1 MGRTRDVSKI
11 LTSNTSIL
19 SLASASTTY
28 APIAAGGLVLVKPSS
43 VGNATDNGN
52 GFITFSAT
60 QNFSLNGIFNS
71 TYTNYKIVLNVTS
84 GSGALYPRLRANSS
98 DNSSAVYSNYS
109 HYGRSGNANA
119 VLTANE
125 NATEAAMVDNMSVAS
140 YDTIDI
146 FNPNVNT
153 NTSAHFQG
161 LHISPPTAGYRVM
174 AHWGGWNHNAN
185 YQADG
190 ITFLCGATMTGNI
203 TVYGYKK

>member
-1 MGRTRDVSKI
+1 
-11 LTSNTSIL
+11 
-19 SLASASTTY
+19 LASEVTNLSNYYTKGEIDILD
-28 APIAAGGLVLVKPSS
+28 APTGLKKVVPSS
-43 VGNATDNGN
+43 VAVGSGSGSVSASGTV
-52 GFITFSAT
+52 TFSGA
-60 QNFSLNGIFNS
+60 SSVALNGVFSSN
-71 TYTNYKIVLNVTS
+71 YTNYKIVFNATS
-84 GSGALYPRLRANSS
+84 GSGALYIRLRANNS

-125 NATEAAMVDNMSVAS
+125 NATEAAMVDNMSSAS

-161 LHISPPTAGYRVM
+161 LHIAPGTSGYRVM
-174 AHWGGWNHNAN
+174 AHWGGWNHNTN

-190 ITFLCGATMTGNI
+190 ITLYAGSSMTGNL
-203 TVYGYKK
+203 TVYGYTN